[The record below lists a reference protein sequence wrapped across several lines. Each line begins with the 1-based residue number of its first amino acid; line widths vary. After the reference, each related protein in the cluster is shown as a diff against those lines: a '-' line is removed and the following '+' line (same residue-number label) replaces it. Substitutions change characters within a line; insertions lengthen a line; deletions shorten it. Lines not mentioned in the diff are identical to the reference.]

1 MQPEGINLGSGNVSK
16 YDLNDYTLAAQGI
29 TKKYGNTEV
38 LKDVSFLLKKGEVHA
53 LLGANGAGKST
64 LLKILDG
71 VIHDHSGDLYLNG
84 EKVHISDPDNARKQ
98 GIGMVHQ
105 ELTVLPNISV
115 QENIFLSRLPKNA
128 AGLVNWKKL
137 YKDSKSVLE
146 SIGMDIDPGMQL
158 SELTVADRQMVEI
171 ARIVSMNS
179 PIILLDEPTSA
190 LSEAEISRLLELI
203 LKFKQEGKSVVFIT
217 HKLDEIL
224 KVSDRVTI
232 LRDGIK
238 IETVEVTD
246 RSKQTEKYLI
256 SKMIGTDEGDI
267 SAMFPPKEKNTGEM
281 ALEVDGLTK
290 EGVYE
295 DISFY
300 AMHGEVCV
308 FTGLK
313 GAKRTEVMRA
323 VFGADKYTAGTIKI
337 KGIQISRHSI
347 SKSKSN
353 KLGMVTEDRKSEGI
367 VALMPIKHNISMS
380 TIEDCSIAG
389 FISDRK
395 LCAKANLYVEKLN
408 IKVPSINVQ
417 VSSLSGGN
425 QQKVVLSKWLAA
437 KPEILILDEPT
448 RGIDVGA
455 KIEIYKL
462 IRKMAREGTAVIVVS
477 SELPEVIGL
486 ADRVYV
492 MREGKMVGELEGSD
506 IENKQIMHLM
516 FGHEKTVGDNK
527 NECIN

>member
-1 MQPEGINLGSGNVSK
+1 MGSDNVSK
-16 YDLNDYTLAAQGI
+16 NDLGEYTLEATGI
-29 TKKYGNTEV
+29 TKKYGDTEV
-38 LKDVSFLLKKGEVHA
+38 LKDVSFTLKKGEVHA

-71 VIHDHSGDLYLNG
+71 VIHDHSGELFLNG
-84 EKVHISDPDNARKQ
+84 KKTLISDPDNARKQ

-115 QENIFLSRLPKNA
+115 QENIFLSRLPKNSV
-128 AGLVNWKKL
+128 GLVNWKKL
-137 YKDSKSVLE
+137 YKESKEVLG
-146 SIGMDIDPGMQL
+146 SIGLGTDPGRQL

-203 LKFKQEGKSVVFIT
+203 LKFKEEGRSVVFIT

-224 KVSDRVTI
+224 KVSDRITI
-232 LRDGIK
+232 LRDGKK

-246 RSKQTEKYLI
+246 RSKNAERYLI

-267 SAMFPPKEKNTGEM
+267 AAMFPPKEKSAGEA
-281 ALEVDGLTK
+281 ALEVRGLSK
-290 EGVYE
+290 EGVYK

-300 AMHGEVCV
+300 AKHGEVCV

-323 VFGADKYTAGTIKI
+323 VFGADKYTSGSVKI
-337 KGIQISRHSI
+337 KGKQIYRNSI
-347 SKSKSN
+347 GKSKSN
-353 KLGMVTEDRKSEGI
+353 RLGMVTEDRKSEGI
-367 VALMPIKHNISMS
+367 VALMPVKHNISMS
-380 TIEDCSIAG
+380 TIEDCSTAG
-389 FISDRK
+389 FISDKK

-462 IRKMAREGTAVIVVS
+462 IRKMAGEGTAVIVVS

-492 MREGKMVGELEGSD
+492 MREGRMVGELEGSD

-516 FGHEKTVGDNK
+516 FGHEKTDGGMQNDCVN
-527 NECIN
+527 